1 MWQLLTAPFD
11 GLLWI
16 AEQIEER
23 ALEELGSKKSLEQ
36 RLVDLQVQLDMG
48 QITEAEY
55 EAEETEILEALEA
68 RIAEEEEEEAD

>member
-23 ALEELGSKKSLEQ
+23 ALEELGSKKSLEE
-36 RLVDLQVQLDMG
+36 RLLDLQVKLDMG

-55 EAEETEILEALEA
+55 TTQETEILEALEA
-68 RIAEEEEEEAD
+68 QIAEEEADGSQ

>member
-55 EAEETEILEALEA
+55 ETEEAEILEALEA

>member
-11 GLLWI
+11 GLIWI

-23 ALEELGSKKSLEQ
+23 ALEELGSQKSLEQ
-36 RLVDLQVQLDMG
+36 RLVDLQVKLDMG

-55 EAEETEILEALEA
+55 DAQEAEILEALEA
-68 RIAEEEEEEAD
+68 QLAEEESDGSQ